1 MTQFTPYWWQ
11 DQPQYRNTET
21 PPAKVDCVVVGAGFT
36 GLSAALTLAE
46 AGRQVVVL
54 DSEAIGFGASTRN
67 GGMLGSGH
75 KVSVADAKKHYGP
88 SIAAQL
94 HCEANASLE
103 FTKSLILDQ
112 NIDCELQACGRLR
125 TAWTPQD
132 FTAMA
137 NANAGL
143 QKIEPFAARMV
154 PPDEMAQHID
164 TQLYF
169 GGLLYESHSCVQPRK
184 LHHGLL
190 QLALKAGVKVF
201 GEQPVHSVKAKPDGF
216 NISTQNQQMQH
227 QDIHCQQVLM
237 ATNGYTQASVS
248 MFLAKRVMPVPS
260 FIIVTEEL
268 GEDVVQALLPGGHCM
283 VETRQRFCYYRA
295 TPCGKRIML
304 GSRAALHAITPQQA
318 LPTLTA
324 KLTEIFPSLKDTK
337 ISHCWTGFTGF
348 SFSKLPN
355 IGCHNGIYHAM
366 GYCGNG
372 VAMAPYLGHKAAL
385 KMLQPEQQHS
395 VFEQT
400 PLQSR
405 IYHHGNPWY
414 MPVAS
419 AWYRTRDW
427 WDNKQRTKATKAL
440 GALKQ
445 KNDEL

>member
-11 DQPQYRNTET
+11 DQPQYRNTEVL
-21 PPAKVDCVVVGAGFT
+21 PAKADCVVVGAGFT
-36 GLSAALTLAE
+36 GLSAALTLAQ
-46 AGRQVVVL
+46 AGRHVIVL

-75 KVSVADAKKHYGP
+75 KVSVDDAKKYYGP
-88 SIAAQL
+88 DIAAQL
-94 HCEANASLE
+94 HCEANASLA
-103 FTKSLILDQ
+103 FTKSLILNH
-112 NIDCELQACGRLR
+112 NIDCELQDCGRLR

-137 NANAGL
+137 GANEGL
-143 QKIEPFAARMV
+143 QCIEPFSARMV
-154 PPDEMAQHID
+154 KPDEMPQHID
-164 TQLYF
+164 TPLYF
-169 GGLLYESHSCVQPRK
+169 GGLLYESHACVQPRK
-184 LHHGLL
+184 LHYGLL
-190 QLALKAGVKVF
+190 QLALQAGVQVF
-201 GEQPVHSVKAKPDGF
+201 GEQPVHAVNSEPDGF
-216 NISTQNQQMQH
+216 SISTHSRETQH
-227 QDIHCQQVLM
+227 QEIHCQQVLM
-237 ATNGYTQASVS
+237 ATNGYTQAKVS
-248 MFLAKRVMPVPS
+248 SFLAKRIMPVPS
-260 FIIVTEEL
+260 FVIVTEEL
-268 GEDVVQALLPGGHCM
+268 GEDLVQALLPGGHCM

-318 LPTLTA
+318 LPTLRA

-355 IGCHNGIYHAM
+355 IGCHDGIYHAL

-385 KMLQPEQQHS
+385 KMLNPQQQHS

-400 PLQSR
+400 PLQNR

-414 MPVAS
+414 MPAAS

-427 WDNKQRTKATKAL
+427 WDNWKRIKAL
-440 GALKQ
+440 RQQ
-445 KNDEL
+445 K

>member
-11 DQPQYRNTET
+11 DQPQYRNTEVL
-21 PPAKVDCVVVGAGFT
+21 PAKADCVVVGAGFT
-36 GLSAALTLAE
+36 GLSAALTLAQ
-46 AGRQVVVL
+46 AGRHVIVL

-75 KVSVADAKKHYGP
+75 KVSVDDAKKYYGP
-88 SIAAQL
+88 DIAAQL
-94 HCEANASLE
+94 HCEANASLA
-103 FTKSLILDQ
+103 FTKSLILNH
-112 NIDCELQACGRLR
+112 NIDCELQDCGRLR

-137 NANAGL
+137 GANEGL
-143 QKIEPFAARMV
+143 QCIEPFSARMV
-154 PPDEMAQHID
+154 KPDEMPQHID
-164 TQLYF
+164 TPLYF
-169 GGLLYESHSCVQPRK
+169 GGLLYESHACVQPRK
-184 LHHGLL
+184 LHYGLL
-190 QLALKAGVKVF
+190 QLALQAGVQVF
-201 GEQPVHSVKAKPDGF
+201 GEQPVHAVNSEPDGF
-216 NISTQNQQMQH
+216 SISTHSRETQH
-227 QDIHCQQVLM
+227 QEIHCQQVLM
-237 ATNGYTQASVS
+237 ATNGYTQAKVS
-248 MFLAKRVMPVPS
+248 SFLAKRIMPVPS
-260 FIIVTEEL
+260 FVIVTEEL
-268 GEDVVQALLPGGHCM
+268 GEDLVQALLPGGHCM

-304 GSRAALHAITPQQA
+304 GSRAALHAIAPQQA
-318 LPTLTA
+318 LPTLRA

-355 IGCHNGIYHAM
+355 IGCHDGIYHAL

-385 KMLQPEQQHS
+385 KMLNPQQQHS

-400 PLQSR
+400 PLQNR

-414 MPVAS
+414 MPAAS

-427 WDNKQRTKATKAL
+427 WDNWKRIKAL
-440 GALKQ
+440 RQQ
-445 KNDEL
+445 K